1 MEHIK
6 GKVID
11 LWNSTLE
18 IANSSISPHQ
28 LSIAIATGIIG
39 GLWPIPMSSFIGCL
53 LLQSIVGIFDT
64 VDARQMA
71 LVQVVNMLMTPLH
84 LYYFPTFISI
94 GEDVL
99 GVPAK
104 SKFDASNLV
113 ESLNKDFIG
122 TVSTSTY
129 GLMHGVFAWAMIAP
143 FGLIFFYIFFTPAF
157 RILLGKDPDTSGDT
171 TKKKK

>member
-1 MEHIK
+1 MEYVK

-11 LWNSTLE
+11 LWSSVAE

-28 LSIAIATGIIG
+28 VSIAVATGIIG
-39 GLWPIPMSSFIGCL
+39 ALWPVPMTSFIGCL
-53 LLQSIVGIFDT
+53 LLQTIVGIFDT

-104 SKFDASNLV
+104 NKFDASNLV
-113 ESLNKDFIG
+113 ESLNNDFIG
-122 TVSTSTY
+122 TVSSSTY
-129 GLMHGVFAWAMIAP
+129 GLMHGLFAWAIIAP
-143 FGLIFFYIFFTPAF
+143 FGLVFFYAFFIPAF
-157 RILLGKDPDTSGDT
+157 RIMLREDPDTSGN
-171 TKKKK
+171 TKKEK